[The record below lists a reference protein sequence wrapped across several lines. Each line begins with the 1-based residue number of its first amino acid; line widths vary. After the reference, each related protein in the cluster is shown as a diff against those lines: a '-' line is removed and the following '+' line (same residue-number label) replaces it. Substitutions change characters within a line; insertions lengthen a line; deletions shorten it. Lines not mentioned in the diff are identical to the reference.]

1 MANSGKKEIGLA
13 IVGCGTI
20 GRIRAIMARDYPGI
34 GWIGLCDIDAELGKK
49 LQDDTNADF
58 FTDDYNKLLSRDEV
72 DAVIIAT
79 DENHHFGPTIAAV
92 EAGASL
98 FIEKPLATDIQESG
112 KILAAIEAAG
122 VDAVMGYT
130 NRFRRRFLTVKQRL
144 QEGRI
149 GEVTSVV
156 TRAFMNSMV
165 PIATVR
171 RTNERQN
178 LTPMVVSGTHSL
190 DMSLWL
196 MEGKIPAEIFAK
208 SVDKSLSQY
217 GTKDATFGLFTMN
230 DGTIFSMNISWAL
243 PQVWPG
249 SVYGLEIGIV
259 GTEGVIDIE
268 DTHRD
273 LVLAS
278 NKSQGGGYVPHGFE
292 PPQRHVDFLTS
303 YPPGDIFNGQI
314 WGPIREE
321 TNSWYQ
327 SLVNGKSTPHAT
339 AKDGHRNLVLTMAMD
354 ASAFIGEAIDLTDN
368 LENHILEIQS
378 SAKGKK

>member
-1 MANSGKKEIGLA
+1 MKEKKEIGLA

-34 GWIGLCDIDAELGKK
+34 GWIGLCDINSDLGNK
-49 LQDDTNADF
+49 LLDDCKADF
-58 FTDDYNKLLSRDEV
+58 FTKDYNELLKRTEV

-79 DENHHFGPTIAAV
+79 DENHHFGPTMAAI
-92 EAGASL
+92 EANASL
-98 FIEKPLATDIQESG
+98 FIEKPLATDLIESRQV
-112 KILAAIEAAG
+112 LDAINVAG
-122 VDAVMGYT
+122 IDAVLGYT
-130 NRFRRRFLTVKQRL
+130 QRFRRRFLAVKQKL
-144 QEGRI
+144 NDNNI
-149 GEVTSVV
+149 GDVTSVV

-171 RTNERQN
+171 RTNERKN

-196 MEGKIPAEIFAK
+196 LEGKNPKTIFAQ
-208 SVDKSLSQY
+208 SVDKKLQSH
-217 GTKDATFGLFTMN
+217 GTKDATFGIFTMD

-243 PQVWPG
+243 PTVWPG

-278 NKSQGGGYVPHGFE
+278 TKPQGHGYNPSGFE
-292 PPQRHVDFLTS
+292 PTAARHVDFLTS
-303 YPPGDIFNGQI
+303 YPPGDIYNNQL
-314 WGPIREE
+314 WGPMSEE
-321 TNSWYQ
+321 TNSWFQRRYVG
-327 SLVNGKSTPHAT
+327 SDTPHAT
-339 AKDGHRNLVLTMAMD
+339 ANDGHRNLVMTMAMD
-354 ASAFIGEAIDLTDN
+354 ASSKIGEKIEISDDI
-368 LENHILEIQS
+368 EKEILKIQDI
-378 SAKGKK
+378 

>member
-1 MANSGKKEIGLA
+1 MNNKKQIGLA

-20 GRIRAIMARDYPGI
+20 GRIRALMARDYPGI
-34 GWIGLCDIDAELGKK
+34 GWIGLCDINRDLGNK
-49 LQDDTNADF
+49 LLDDCKADF
-58 FTDDYNKLLSRDEV
+58 FTKDYNELLKRTEV

-79 DENHHFGPTIAAV
+79 DENHHFGPTMAAI
-92 EAGASL
+92 EANASL
-98 FIEKPLATDIQESG
+98 FIEKPLATDLIESRQV
-112 KILAAIEAAG
+112 LDAINVARI
-122 VDAVMGYT
+122 DAVLGYT
-130 NRFRRRFLTVKQRL
+130 QRFRRRFLAVKQKL
-144 QEGRI
+144 SDNNI

-171 RTNERQN
+171 RTNERKN

-196 MEGKIPAEIFAK
+196 LEGKNPKTIFAQ
-208 SVDKSLSQY
+208 SVDKKLQSH
-217 GTKDATFGLFTMN
+217 GTKDATFGIFTMD

-243 PQVWPG
+243 PTVWPG

-278 NKSQGGGYVPHGFE
+278 IKPQGHGYNPSGFE
-292 PPQRHVDFLTS
+292 PTAARHVDFLTS
-303 YPPGDIFNGQI
+303 YPPGDIYNNQL
-314 WGPIREE
+314 WGPMREE
-321 TNSWYQ
+321 TNSWFQRLYVG
-327 SLVNGKSTPHAT
+327 SDTPHAT
-339 AKDGHRNLVLTMAMD
+339 ANDGHRNLVMTMAMD
-354 ASAFIGEAIDLTDN
+354 ASSKIGEKIEISEDI
-368 LENHILEIQS
+368 EKEILKIQDI
-378 SAKGKK
+378 